1 MREENVSAETH
12 VVGEGM
18 REAQTPCHV
27 LTSFQGDNVGMIVA
41 KTYNGPI
48 VLHFFVSYY
57 LHPLPGFILGL
68 LLLLI

>member
-1 MREENVSAETH
+1 MRDYLGQEETLERAVWEISMREENVSTETH

-48 VLHFFVSYY
+48 VLTFFS
-57 LHPLPGFILGL
+57 
-68 LLLLI
+68 